1 MSLLRYINGLAK
13 AIVKR
18 GGKIYEGC
26 RVSKN
31 EGHQVTTEDGVTVTA
46 RAVVLATH
54 SPINHNLTIH
64 ARQVA
69 HRTYVLG
76 FKITKGFVK

>member
-1 MSLLRYINGLAK
+1 M
-13 AIVKR
+13 
-18 GGKIYEGC
+18 
-26 RVSKN
+26 SKN
-31 EGHQVTTEDGVTVTA
+31 EGHQVTTEDGVT
-46 RAVVLATH
+46 VLATH

-76 FKITKGFVK
+76 FKIAKGYVK